1 MNKMTIAE
9 KVKKQFTGNVLVNKD
24 FSIFGGRVV
33 ESSEWSRKFTV
44 ANWKIW
50 RFSDRSNLLVS
61 NKGAQVI

>member
-1 MNKMTIAE
+1 MNMTIAE
-9 KVKKQFTGNVLVNKD
+9 KVKKEYTNNSVINKD